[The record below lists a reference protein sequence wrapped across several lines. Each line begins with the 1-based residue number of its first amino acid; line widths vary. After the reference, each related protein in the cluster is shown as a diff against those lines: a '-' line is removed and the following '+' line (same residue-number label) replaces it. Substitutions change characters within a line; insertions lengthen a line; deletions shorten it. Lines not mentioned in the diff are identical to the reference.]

1 MTGNDMIPISISALS
16 SKPIYA
22 QIEEQIRIAV
32 FSGTLRP
39 ETELP
44 SIRVL
49 AQNLR
54 VSVITTKRAY
64 DDLEK
69 EGYLRTV
76 PGKGT
81 YAARPGIAE
90 MTRERLFALRAA
102 LEPLVGEAIALGFR
116 AEDIVNIVRELSAE
130 RGEEHQ
136 HE

>member
-1 MTGNDMIPISISALS
+1 MTGNDMIPISISTLS
-16 SKPIYA
+16 SQPIYA

-32 FSGTLRP
+32 FSGTLSP

-76 PGKGT
+76 PGKGS
-81 YAARPGIAE
+81 YAARPEIAE
-90 MTRERLFALRAA
+90 MTRERLLALRAA
-102 LEPLVGEAIALGFR
+102 LKPLVTEAVALGFR
-116 AEDIVNIVRELSAE
+116 AEDIANIVGELFAE

-136 HE
+136 HD